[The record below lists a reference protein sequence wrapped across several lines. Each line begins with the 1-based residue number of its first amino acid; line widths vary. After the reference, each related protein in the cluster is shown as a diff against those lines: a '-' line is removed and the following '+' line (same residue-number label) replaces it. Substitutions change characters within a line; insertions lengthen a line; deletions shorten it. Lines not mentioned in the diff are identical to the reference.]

1 AETEADNLR
10 AQATRPECG
19 KGNIVGDQLNQILI
33 RLISA
38 VKVQRPEL
46 KSFFVNL
53 ARAAVTKADARPA
66 DIDPMRAH
74 GQKCHNLAAIKE
86 RRIDHDVIEMLAAN
100 IWMIHDQHVARLK
113 AFRPVHPDGID
124 DVRAEIRIK

>member
-1 AETEADNLR
+1 PGEAPAADTPGRNRR
-10 AQATRPECG
+10 AQVTQTGFG
-19 KGNIVGDQLNQILI
+19 KANIVGDQLKQILI

-100 IWMIHDQHVARLK
+100 
-113 AFRPVHPDGID
+113 
-124 DVRAEIRIK
+124 